1 MEVTDS
7 SQMLILSEFDY
18 VGEIFDN
25 TDHYKIGVLEKNVL
39 INARDLTGNES
50 AAFLYERASH
60 SQLIEK
66 LEDVFAG
73 KAPESN
79 KEYFEFKSG
88 KDFLV
93 IGIVSTF
100 PMAAFKP
107 IVKFKLT
114 NNRRADLDGSESGNW
129 FLPMSIETAK
139 LMLAEMKR
147 IENQVGHWY
156 K

>member
-1 MEVTDS
+1 MEIIDS
-7 SQMLILSEFDY
+7 SRMQVLSEFDY
-18 VGEIFDN
+18 IGEIFDN

-39 INARDLTGNES
+39 VSPRDLSGNES
-50 AAFLYERASH
+50 AAFLYERANH
-60 SQLIEK
+60 SQLIAK
-66 LEDVFAG
+66 MEDVFAG

-79 KEYFEFKSG
+79 KDYFEFKSG
-88 KDFLV
+88 RDFLV

-114 NNRRADLDGSESGNW
+114 NNRRANLDGSESGNW
-129 FLPMSIETAK
+129 FLYMSVETAK

-147 IENQVGHWY
+147 IENQVIS
-156 K
+156 